1 MYMYADV
8 LGTYRGIIM
17 IKINV
22 IVNTS
27 IRETHGGADIVD
39 TSTMTQC
46 QCRSTVRAVSHY
58 PYVDTHIHIHT
69 RMPQVIE
76 YNRYVIDS
84 RALLAMY

>member
-39 TSTMTQC
+39 T
-46 QCRSTVRAVSHY
+46 CRGTVRAVSHY
-58 PYVDTHIHIHT
+58 PYVDTLIHIQT

-84 RALLAMY
+84 RALLVTY